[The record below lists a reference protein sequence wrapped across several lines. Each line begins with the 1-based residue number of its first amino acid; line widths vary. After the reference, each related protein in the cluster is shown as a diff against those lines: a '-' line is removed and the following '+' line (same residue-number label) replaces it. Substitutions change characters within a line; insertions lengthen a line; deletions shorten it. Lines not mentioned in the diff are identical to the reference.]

1 MRAIYVTVSCM
12 YSIYVGLN
20 KFQISGDLGA
30 VLRFK
35 KQKQKH
41 KIWRGGK
48 CGETATRLSRQFPPY
63 CSLIGRG
70 VRRYSC
76 FDRSTES
83 IRSRAVCSL

>member
-1 MRAIYVTVSCM
+1 MQFMRAIYVTVSCV

-35 KQKQKH
+35 K

-63 CSLIGRG
+63 CFLIG
-70 VRRYSC
+70 
-76 FDRSTES
+76 
-83 IRSRAVCSL
+83 